1 MHCTDR
7 HRLHLATLGIMA
19 CCCAQAQQDSA
30 SMQSVALDS
39 VVVTAHRYTSSLR
52 TKSNGS
58 MLWNMSMMENL
69 PKIMGNADP
78 IHFSQ
83 MLPGIQTN
91 NEYQSG
97 VHIQGCE
104 NGHNAVCING
114 VPIYNVSHLLG
125 FFSIFNAP
133 HFTHIHID
141 KSSTQE
147 VALNRLGGM
156 FNAWTPTAQPDS
168 TNGELAIGLM
178 SSQAT
183 LHAPLNGNTA
193 LHLSARASYLNL
205 LYSNWL
211 KIDDGTMRYSFFD
224 VNLSLSHRINPTHT
238 LLFDL
243 YAGGDNASMTVED
256 YATDTKD
263 KWGNA
268 MGALHWIYNSNTT
281 ELRTSLYATT
291 YSNKLSIQLGDTD
304 YQLPSSITDVAL
316 RMQLKHQWIETG
328 IHSIIHRIVPQYS
341 QTKGG
346 SQAHRNNK
354 TVENA
359 YEHSVYANATLHL
372 FPHLFVKAGATATLY
387 TTGHTR
393 YCHIDPQASITL
405 DRRHLLC
412 TIAAYS
418 KHQYVMQTGFSD
430 AGLPTEFWAA
440 SNSLLPPQYVQG
452 VNASATLYLWQRRY
466 SITAEAFYKRISNQ
480 QEYQGSILDCFI
492 ANYSLYNHLERGY
505 GNNYG
510 MSVMINKCSGALT
523 GWIDIAY
530 TQAKRRFS
538 NGTTHQKYPASHERP
553 LEVNVVATCKLSHHW
568 SIGGCYVFAS
578 GTPFTAPMALSLIN
592 GNLISQYGE
601 YNANRLKPY
610 QRMDAS
616 VNYKWHIRHLK
627 ECGIN
632 LSFYNLL
639 GQQNDLFYYNS
650 VNKKDHFYQYK
661 PARFIVRV
669 LPSLSFFCKF

>member
-281 ELRTSLYATT
+281 ELRPSLYATS
-291 YSNKLSIQLGDTD
+291 YSNKLSYFQI
-304 YQLPSSITDVAL
+304 
-316 RMQLKHQWIETG
+316 
-328 IHSIIHRIVPQYS
+328 
-341 QTKGG
+341 
-346 SQAHRNNK
+346 
-354 TVENA
+354 
-359 YEHSVYANATLHL
+359 
-372 FPHLFVKAGATATLY
+372 
-387 TTGHTR
+387 
-393 YCHIDPQASITL
+393 
-405 DRRHLLC
+405 
-412 TIAAYS
+412 
-418 KHQYVMQTGFSD
+418 
-430 AGLPTEFWAA
+430 
-440 SNSLLPPQYVQG
+440 
-452 VNASATLYLWQRRY
+452 
-466 SITAEAFYKRISNQ
+466 
-480 QEYQGSILDCFI
+480 
-492 ANYSLYNHLERGY
+492 
-505 GNNYG
+505 
-510 MSVMINKCSGALT
+510 
-523 GWIDIAY
+523 
-530 TQAKRRFS
+530 
-538 NGTTHQKYPASHERP
+538 
-553 LEVNVVATCKLSHHW
+553 
-568 SIGGCYVFAS
+568 
-578 GTPFTAPMALSLIN
+578 
-592 GNLISQYGE
+592 
-601 YNANRLKPY
+601 
-610 QRMDAS
+610 
-616 VNYKWHIRHLK
+616 
-627 ECGIN
+627 
-632 LSFYNLL
+632 
-639 GQQNDLFYYNS
+639 
-650 VNKKDHFYQYK
+650 
-661 PARFIVRV
+661 
-669 LPSLSFFCKF
+669 